1 MKPISFIGALFLTAC
16 VTINIYFPAAAA
28 EKVADEIIKEI
39 QQEDGKNSSPQKEQK
54 PVEPQASQSDFKM
67 TVYPAP
73 HNVPTFMARKKS
85 CNRSFLK
92 QELFFRTRCWVYQS
106 MGYLL
111 DFIVTPAQAAADL
124 SVDSPE
130 IRRIQSRMRQRF
142 PQLVPLYNQGW
153 IGIKADGFLT
163 VRGKVPLRERN
174 KVNKLVAAENADRR
188 SLYQAI
194 ANANGHPEWYGQIK
208 DTFAARWVSHAH
220 SGWWYQRLNGQWTQK

>member
-1 MKPISFIGALFLTAC
+1 
-16 VTINIYFPAAAA
+16 
-28 EKVADEIIKEI
+28 VADEIIKEI

-54 PVEPQASQSDFKM
+54 PVEQPQASQSDFKM
-67 TVYPAP
+67 TVY
-73 HNVPTFMARKKS
+73 
-85 CNRSFLK
+85 
-92 QELFFRTRCWVYQS
+92 QS
-106 MGYLL
+106 VGYLL

-130 IRRIQSRMRQRF
+130 IRRIQNRMRQRF
-142 PQLVPLYNQGW
+142 PQLVPLYNQGL

>member
-67 TVYPAP
+67 TVYQG
-73 HNVPTFMARKKS
+73 V
-85 CNRSFLK
+85 
-92 QELFFRTRCWVYQS
+92 
-106 MGYLL
+106 GYLL

>member
-39 QQEDGKNSSPQKEQK
+39 QQEEGENSSPQKEEK
-54 PVEPQASQSDFKM
+54 PVEPQANRAGLKM
-67 TVYPAP
+67 A
-73 HNVPTFMARKKS
+73 
-85 CNRSFLK
+85 
-92 QELFFRTRCWVYQS
+92 VYQ
-106 MGYLL
+106 GLDYLL
-111 DFIVTPAQAAADL
+111 DFIITPAQAAADL

-142 PQLVPLYNQGW
+142 PQLVPFYNQGW

-194 ANANGHPEWYGQIK
+194 ANANGHPEWYGQIQ
-208 DTFAARWVSHAH
+208 DTFAARWVSHAR